1 MLPNELLA
9 GHVLTHIEDTRNQD
23 DRALDDVGDVA
34 GDAQEGHAGDNQL
47 HHKHAEDNA
56 ADLTGAADEG
66 NAADNRRRDRVSLVV
81 QAEGRGGGAEAR
93 GLDKAGVAVEREIRN
108 LSAHSGLGQAG

>member
-66 NAADNRRRDRVSLVV
+66 YLLFMPVLV
-81 QAEGRGGGAEAR
+81 
-93 GLDKAGVAVEREIRN
+93 
-108 LSAHSGLGQAG
+108 